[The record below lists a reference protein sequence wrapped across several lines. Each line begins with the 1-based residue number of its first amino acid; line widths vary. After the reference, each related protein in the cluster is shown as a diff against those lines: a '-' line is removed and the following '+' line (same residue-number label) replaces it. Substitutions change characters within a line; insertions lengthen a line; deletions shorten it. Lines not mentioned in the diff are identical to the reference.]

1 MACLIFEI
9 YGESNALR
17 DSKRWTNVFFFF
29 PTYYSYRVFNIMPIH
44 YGNSLFLMN
53 YGLYDGW
60 RKTMNPF
67 PIFPLISSCKTYQYF
82 VT

>member
-1 MACLIFEI
+1 MVCLIFEI

-29 PTYYSYRVFNIMPIH
+29 FPTYYSYRVFNMPIH
-44 YGNSLFLMN
+44 YGNSLLLMN

-60 RKTMNPF
+60 RKTMTPF
-67 PIFPLISSCKTYQYF
+67 QIFQMIL
-82 VT
+82 VNL